1 MNRQTRRQQMKICEI
16 ITTLC
21 CYKNRATRRHTTS
34 PFFTITYPSKKRI
47 SDQSKQQ
54 YKVDIKRST
63 LRNRKI
69 GNN

>member
-1 MNRQTRRQQMKICEI
+1 MNRQTQTKMFET
-16 ITTLC
+16 ITKLF
-21 CYKNRATRRHTTS
+21 CYKNRVNRRHPTS
-34 PFFTITYPSKKRI
+34 PIFTITYPSQKRI
-47 SDQSKQQ
+47 LDQSKQQ